1 MRDVFWF
8 NNPQIIF
15 KNYNVFFPNKN
26 FSLIKNLNAVVRLFV
41 YYTLLCIIFTNNDL
55 YDVIKPLLLIM
66 FITIVIYMNSN
77 DIELFENKKIIVTEN
92 RTSTIENP
100 LMNLSVSDYNS
111 NKNIIIDENVSNE
124 TINDNLTTDLPYNED
139 GGSSKKMFER
149 SFYTMPVTNLNND
162 QTEFAKWLYDNGP
175 TCKENTILCY
185 DTIPDR
191 LQMGRSSTNS
201 YN

>member
-124 TINDNLTTDLPYNED
+124 TINNNLTGDLPYNED
-139 GGSSKKMFER
+139 GGSNKKMFER
-149 SFYTMPVTNLNND
+149 SFYTMPVTNLSND

-201 YN
+201 

>member
-124 TINDNLTTDLPYNED
+124 TINNNLTTDLPYNED

-201 YN
+201 

>member
-1 MRDVFWF
+1 MRDLFWF

-124 TINDNLTTDLPYNED
+124 TINDNLTTDLPYNDD
-139 GGSSKKMFER
+139 GGSNQKMFER
-149 SFYTMPVTNLNND
+149 SFYTMPVTNLSND
-162 QTEFAKWLYDNGP
+162 QTEFAKWLYDKGP

-185 DTIPDR
+185 DTLPDR

-201 YN
+201 

>member
-8 NNPQIIF
+8 NNPQVIF

-26 FSLIKNLNAVVRLFV
+26 FSLVKNLNAVVRLFV

-55 YDVIKPLLLIM
+55 YDIIKPLLLIM
-66 FITIVIYMNSN
+66 FITIVIYMNS
-77 DIELFENKKIIVTEN
+77 DSVELFENKKVVITEN
-92 RTSTIENP
+92 RTSTTQNP
-100 LMNLSVSDYNS
+100 VMNLSVTDYNS
-111 NKNIIIDENVSNE
+111 NKNIIIDEDVSNE
-124 TINDNLTTDLPYNED
+124 TINNNLTNDLPYNED
-139 GGSSKKMFER
+139 GGSNKKMFER

-191 LQMGRSSTNS
+191 LQMGRSSS
-201 YN
+201 S

>member
-77 DIELFENKKIIVTEN
+77 DIELFENKKIILTEN

-111 NKNIIIDENVSNE
+111 NKNIIIDEHVSNE
-124 TINDNLTTDLPYNED
+124 KINDNLTTDLPYNED
-139 GGSSKKMFER
+139 GGSNQKMFER
-149 SFYTMPVTNLNND
+149 GFYTMPVTNLSND
-162 QTEFAKWLYDNGP
+162 QTEFAKWLYDKGP

-185 DTIPDR
+185 DTLPDR

-201 YN
+201 

>member
-41 YYTLLCIIFTNNDL
+41 YYTVLCIIFTNNNL

-66 FITIVIYMNSN
+66 FTTIVIYMNSN
-77 DIELFENKKIIVTEN
+77 DIELFENKKTILTEN

-124 TINDNLTTDLPYNED
+124 TINNNLIGDLPYNED
-139 GGSSKKMFER
+139 GGSNKKMFER
-149 SFYTMPVTNLNND
+149 SFYTMPVTNLTND

-175 TCKENTILCY
+175 TCKENTTVCY

-191 LQMGRSSTNS
+191 LQMGRSSTKS
-201 YN
+201 

>member
-201 YN
+201 